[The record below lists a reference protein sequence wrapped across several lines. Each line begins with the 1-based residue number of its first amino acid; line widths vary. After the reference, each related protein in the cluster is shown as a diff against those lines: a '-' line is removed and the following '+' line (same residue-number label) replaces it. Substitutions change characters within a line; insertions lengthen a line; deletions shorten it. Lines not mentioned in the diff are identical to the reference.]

1 MAGPW
6 LISYTTNSLNMKY
19 LSFAA
24 VLSLFIVSVFAEII
38 EIGAPPDG
46 TQVKPGQKIKV
57 EVIQPVRLGELFA
70 SPL

>member
-6 LISYTTNSLNMKY
+6 LNSYTTNSLNMKY
-19 LSFAA
+19 FSFVA
-24 VLSLFIVSVFAEII
+24 VLSLFIVSAFAEII

-46 TQVKPGQKIKV
+46 TQVKPSQKIKV